1 MFWQQPAGPAQHAA
15 SWGRHSYTSPF
26 PPMMG
31 MLSSKARSSVC
42 LRGLTASEA
51 ACHTCGVSRYWSLH
65 PLSSNTKATDEVTL
79 CGRSMAE
86 ATLRQGLL
94 QYLPN
99 SCSLAAYSLQR
110 TSSPNHCACHGH
122 IMSCPAPLCSVL
134 SPHVL
139 SHPVS
144 SRATLSCP
152 IVFHP
157 VPSHHVPF
165 CPTVS
170 CLVPSCLIMSHP
182 VLPIMFHPVPSH
194 PVLFHQILSCH
205 MSPYRHVSDPV
216 VSAPRPC
223 SEAK

>member
-1 MFWQQPAGPAQHAA
+1 
-15 SWGRHSYTSPF
+15 
-26 PPMMG
+26 MMG
-31 MLSSKARSSVC
+31 
-42 LRGLTASEA
+42 
-51 ACHTCGVSRYWSLH
+51 TCGGWLLLKPPVTPVESAGTGPCIHSPQIQEPQMRSRF
-65 PLSSNTKATDEVTL
+65 V
-79 CGRSMAE
+79 GRSMAE

-122 IMSCPAPLCSVL
+122 IMSCPAPLCSVR

-170 CLVPSCLIMSHP
+170 CLVPSCLIMSHSVP
-182 VLPIMFHPVPSH
+182 PHHFPSCPVPSV
-194 PVLFHQILSCH
+194 PVLSHVTLSSCL
-205 MSPYRHVSDPV
+205 
-216 VSAPRPC
+216 
-223 SEAK
+223 